1 MLMCVKTMINEGSH
15 NKKDKG
21 GTMHIIKIFMLCSIL
36 GCLVNISHKISNVV
50 DILNNI
56 DANIA
61 HDNTSVKILEKLEN
75 VDSNVESLQRRY

>member
-1 MLMCVKTMINEGSH
+1 M
-15 NKKDKG
+15 
-21 GTMHIIKIFMLCSIL
+21 
-36 GCLVNISHKISNVV
+36 NISHKISNVV